1 MFSAGRPVQ
10 VPLRH
15 IVHQKQRHPS
25 LARRKGRT
33 KWKQLL
39 LHRRASLLEASS
51 PHFLTFL
58 QGNSSSLM
66 PQVVI
71 MLAWNEMNDMRSD
84 ITIND
89 PQVSV
94 LLACCSVTRVAVAV
108 RNLPKSSLRPEDQ
121 GLRVCLC
128 PYIINNICAQVS
140 E

>member
-10 VPLRH
+10 VPLHH

-25 LARRKGRT
+25 LARRKGRK
-33 KWKQLL
+33 KWRQLL

-51 PHFLTFL
+51 PRFWIFP

-66 PQVVI
+66 SQVVI
-71 MLAWNEMNDMRSD
+71 MLARNEMDDMRSD

-94 LLACCSVTRVAVAV
+94 LPACCSVTRVAVAV

-121 GLRVCLC
+121 GLRICLS

>member
-1 MFSAGRPVQ
+1 MFAAGRPVQ
-10 VPLRH
+10 VPLH
-15 IVHQKQRHPS
+15 QIVHKKQRHPS
-25 LARRKGRT
+25 LAKRQGRK

-39 LHRRASLLEASS
+39 LHRRASLLEVSS
-51 PHFLTFL
+51 PRSLTFP

-66 PQVVI
+66 SQVVI
-71 MLAWNEMNDMRSD
+71 TLAWNEMDDMRSD

-94 LLACCSVTRVAVAV
+94 LPVCCSVTRVAVAV
-108 RNLPKSSLRPEDQ
+108 RNLQKSTLRPEDQ
-121 GLRVCLC
+121 GLRVCLS